1 MPLDGSQQPAGA
13 LPRGPRLA
21 PARLS
26 RSAAGVSG
34 LSFLI
39 CLFPASAPFAVSSF
53 PLHLF
58 LSRAEHGP
66 WCRVGASV
74 EQAALPA
81 SLRPGGWGWA
91 GSPGLSCPHTEV
103 GRCFWCSGLSPGRH
117 PVSHRQAG
125 QRWLGT
131 SPSRP
136 DSSLLRT
143 RAQLQ
148 LGQQRHRG
156 ARSAQE
162 PGQNGRGRGRHR
174 FPRAQ

>member
-66 WCRVGASV
+66 SLAAARPLVQSGRICRTS
-74 EQAALPA
+74 
-81 SLRPGGWGWA
+81 
-91 GSPGLSCPHTEV
+91 GSPCVSPTWGVGV
-103 GRCFWCSGLSPGRH
+103 GRKSRSQLS
-117 PVSHRQAG
+117 SHRSG
-125 QRWLGT
+125 KVLLVQR
-131 SPSRP
+131 S
-136 DSSLLRT
+136 
-143 RAQLQ
+143 
-148 LGQQRHRG
+148 
-156 ARSAQE
+156 
-162 PGQNGRGRGRHR
+162 
-174 FPRAQ
+174 